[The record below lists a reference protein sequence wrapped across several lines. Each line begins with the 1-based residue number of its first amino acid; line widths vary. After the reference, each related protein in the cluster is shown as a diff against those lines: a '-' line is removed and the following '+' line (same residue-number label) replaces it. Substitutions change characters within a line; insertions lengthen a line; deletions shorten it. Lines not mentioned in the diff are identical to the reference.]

1 MKEILLLTLILLP
14 SVSFSQLNFNT
25 TPFWT
30 STDVADYATGGAW
43 ADINNDGY
51 LDLVVSNGNDMARQR
66 VAVYMSN
73 NGTLPTTVTWQ
84 SNDID
89 YHGHLSA
96 GDINNDGFIDIAVS
110 VYIGASGFNQKGR
123 LKVYMNNN
131 GTLSSNPLWSSL
143 DSLYTFSC
151 ALGDA
156 DGDGDLDL
164 AAACGEAYNNR
175 PDQMR
180 IYYNTNGVLSTLPGW
195 KSNNLACG
203 MDVTFADI
211 NKDGRLDLVFV
222 CERYPN
228 YVYLNYGDSIAKNP
242 SWTSTDGSIYAN
254 SLFVND
260 VNNDSYP
267 DLAVSDNNQLGGS
280 GKYKIYM
287 NNSGTLAT
295 TPSWTSRNAGYMSG
309 INIANLTNDNYP
321 DLICGGWWMKC
332 WIYQNNNGVYPV
344 DSQWAS
350 NTSSV
355 VEAIICGDFD
365 NDGVFQKTDQF
376 TSNGTKKLYY
386 VTKKPIHKIV
396 NVKYGLSIVPITDY
410 CYDLENGWLSL
421 KNPPANGII
430 ISVEYKVSND
440 LDIAVT
446 NWDNSKGNYVFK
458 NNIVVDVKKKGA
470 EIPSKY
476 FLGQNFPNPFNPQTK
491 IKYSIPESAFV
502 EMKIYDISGKEIAS
516 LINSFQE
523 TGEYEISFLPERF
536 GMIKSNGVY
545 FYKLSAGNFSKV
557 RKMIYTK

>member
-1 MKEILLLTLILLP
+1 MKKLIILILFSIS
-14 SVSFSQLNFNT
+14 SVTFSQLNFT
-25 TPFWT
+25 AAPFWT
-30 STDVADYATGGAW
+30 STDVSNYSTGGAW
-43 ADINNDGY
+43 VDINSDGF
-51 LDLVVSNGNDMARQR
+51 LDLVVANGNDMARQR
-66 VAVYMSN
+66 VVVYINN
-73 NGTLPTTVTWQ
+73 NGILPLTPTWQ

-110 VYIGASGFNQKGR
+110 VYIGASGFNQKG
-123 LKVYMNNN
+123 KVKLYMNNN
-131 GTLSSNPLWSSL
+131 GTLSSNPSWTSA

-164 AAACGEAYNNR
+164 AVACGEAYNNR

-180 IYYNTNGVLSTLPGW
+180 IYYNTNGLLSTLPGW
-195 KSNNLACG
+195 KSNNIACG
-203 MDVTFADI
+203 MDITFADI
-211 NKDGRLDLVFV
+211 NKDGRLDLVYV
-222 CERYPN
+222 CERSPN

-242 SWTSTDGSIYAN
+242 SWSSTDGSLYAN

-260 VNNDSYP
+260 INNDGYL

-280 GKYKIYM
+280 GRFKIYM

-309 INIANLTNDNYP
+309 INIANLTNDEYP
-321 DLICGGWWMKC
+321 ELLCGGWWMKC
-332 WIYQNNNGVYPV
+332 WIYQNNNGAYPV

-376 TSNGTKKLYY
+376 TSNGTKTLYY
-386 VTKKPIHKIV
+386 VYKKPIHKIT
-396 NVKYGLSIVPITDY
+396 NVKYGTSIVPISDY
-410 CYDLENGWLSL
+410 CYDLENGWFSL
-421 KNPPANGII
+421 KNPPANGTV
-430 ISVEYKVSND
+430 ISFEYKTSND

-458 NNIVVDVKKKGA
+458 NNIAVDAKKIGSK
-470 EIPSKY
+470 IPEKY
-476 FLGQNFPNPFNPQTK
+476 FLEQNFPNPFNSTTNVKWQMANSGNVK
-491 IKYSIPESAFV
+491 I
-502 EMKIYDISGKEIAS
+502 EIFNIRGNKVRT
-516 LINSFQE
+516 LVNKFLTPGI
-523 TGEYEISFLPERF
+523 YEISFDADNLASGIYYYRMET
-536 GMIKSNGVY
+536 KS
-545 FYKLSAGNFSKV
+545 FIETK
-557 RKMIYTK
+557 KMIYVK